1 MNARTVLVALVSV
14 TLLTSGTAGLAVAAA
29 TGSGAT
35 ASAPLDAGSGGE
47 ATNPGGSAV
56 TPQQSGGLIRGS
68 PDLAVSTSD
77 PTLTPGRTNT
87 VPLQV
92 TNDGDLDLG
101 TSEAR
106 AVVTTARNVRVEA
119 DAEETPLTVE
129 TGTLAIG
136 SVTEDRPGEAPI
148 AVSVPEDVDEG
159 TYTIDVEVEYSY
171 TYQQSGGVTIDRER
185 TLSTEVDVEV
195 DDDARF
201 EITNATTDAT
211 VGGEGTVEAE
221 VRNVGADAARDLT
234 VVLESSSPQVGI
246 GGGSSDTARIDEIAP
261 NETRTVRYDVGF
273 TPGASVR
280 EYLLDGT
287 VTFETPEGYER
298 ADEGPSVGVTP
309 RPEQRFGVDD
319 VESDLYVGEQGT
331 VYGTVTNEGPNEAR
345 NVVVRF
351 AGGSSNVIP
360 RESAVAVGTLAAG
373 ESGSFRFP
381 LEINGEAKPIDRS
394 SDLVVQYRN
403 DENEPRAYE
412 DVELLY
418 SVEPQRDQFRL
429 EVEEREVEAGGS
441 VEMDVEVTNNLDETV
456 TDVEARLFAD
466 SPLESDDDEA
476 FAASLEPGEST
487 TMTFDLSAESSGVA
501 KTYPVSF
508 DFRYDDADGNS
519 QLSDTTRVPVTVVQA
534 EESSRLSG
542 IGTVPLVLGVLA
554 LVAVLGA
561 GIYLTQ
567 RE

>member
-1 MNARTVLVALVSV
+1 MNARSVLVALVSV
-14 TLLTSGTAGLAVAAA
+14 TLLTSGTAGFAVAA
-29 TGSGAT
+29 TGGGTVES
-35 ASAPLDAGSGGE
+35 DAVAAGE
-47 ATNPGGSAV
+47 AL

-77 PTLTPGRTNT
+77 PTLSPGRTNT

-148 AVSVPEDVDEG
+148 AVSVPEDVEEG
-159 TYTIDVEVEYSY
+159 TYTIDVEVDYSY
-171 TYQQSGGVTIDRER
+171 TYQQSGGVTIDRSR

-195 DDDARF
+195 DGDARF
-201 EITNATTDAT
+201 EIVNATTDAT
-211 VGGEGTVEAE
+211 VGDEGTLEAE

-234 VVLESSSPQVGI
+234 VSMESSSPQVGF
-246 GGGSSDTARIDEIAP
+246 GGESTDTASIDELAP

-273 TPGASVR
+273 TSSASVR
-280 EYLLDGT
+280 EYVLNGT
-287 VTFETPEGYER
+287 VAFETPEGYQR
-298 ADEGPSVGVTP
+298 ADRRPSVGVTP
-309 RPEQRFGVDD
+309 GPEQRFGVGD

-331 VYGTVTNEGPNEAR
+331 VSGTVTNEGPNEAR
-345 NVVVRF
+345 GVVVRF
-351 AGGSSNVIP
+351 ADRSQNVVP

-394 SDLVVQYRN
+394 SDLVVEYRN
-403 DENEPRAYE
+403 DENEQRAYE
-412 DVELLY
+412 DAELRY
-418 SVEPQRDQFRL
+418 SVEPQRDGFRL
-429 EVEEREVEAGGS
+429 EVEDREVEAGGS

-466 SPLESDDDEA
+466 DPLDSDDDEA

-487 TMTFDLSAESSGVA
+487 TMTFALSAESSGVA

-519 QLSDTTRVPVTVVQA
+519 QLSDTTRVPVTVVEA
-534 EESSRLSG
+534 EETSPLSG
-542 IGTVPLVLGVLA
+542 VGTVPLVLGVLA
-554 LVAVLGA
+554 LVAALGA
-561 GIYLTQ
+561 GLYVT
-567 RE
+567 RSE

>member
-1 MNARTVLVALVSV
+1 MNARAVLVALVSV
-14 TLLTSGTAGLAVAAA
+14 TLLTSGTAGFAVAA
-29 TGSGAT
+29 TGGGAVDT
-35 ASAPLDAGSGGE
+35 GAVAD
-47 ATNPGGSAV
+47 GSAV

-68 PDLAVSTSD
+68 PDLAVSTSE

-119 DAEETPLTVE
+119 DAEGTPLTVE
-129 TGTLAIG
+129 SGTLAIG
-136 SVTEDRPGEAPI
+136 SVTEDRPGEVPL
-148 AVSVPEDVDEG
+148 AVSVPEDVEDG
-159 TYTIDVEVEYSY
+159 TYTVDVEVEYSY
-171 TYQQSGGVTIDRER
+171 TYQQSGGVTIDRSR

-195 DDDARF
+195 DGDARF
-201 EITNATTDAT
+201 EISNATTDAT
-211 VGGEGTVEAE
+211 VGDEGTLEAE
-221 VRNVGADAARDLT
+221 VRNVGPDAARDLT
-234 VVLESSSPQVGI
+234 VALESSSPQVGF
-246 GGGSSDTARIDEIAP
+246 GEGSSGTASIDELAP

-273 TPGASVR
+273 TSSASVR
-280 EYLLDGT
+280 EYVLNGT
-287 VTFETPEGYER
+287 VAFETPEGYQR
-298 ADEGPSVGVTP
+298 ADRRPSVDVTP
-309 RPEQRFGVDD
+309 GPEQRFGIDD
-319 VESDLYVGEQGT
+319 VESDLYVGEQGD

-351 AGGSSNVIP
+351 ADESANVVP
-360 RESAVAVGTLAAG
+360 REPSVAVGTLAAG
-373 ESGSFRFP
+373 ESDSFRFP
-381 LEINGEAKPIDRS
+381 LEVNGEAKPIDRS
-394 SDLVVQYRN
+394 SDLVVEYRN
-403 DENEPRAYE
+403 DENEQRVYE
-412 DVELLY
+412 NVELGY

-429 EVEEREVEAGGS
+429 EVEDREVEAGGS

-466 SPLESDDDEA
+466 DPLDSDDDEA

-487 TMTFDLSAESSGVA
+487 TMTFALSAESSGVA

-519 QLSDTTRVPVTVVQA
+519 QLSDTTRVPVTVVEA
-534 EESSRLSG
+534 EDTSPLSG
-542 IGTVPLVLGVLA
+542 VGTVPLVLGVLA
-554 LVAVLGA
+554 LVAALGA
-561 GIYLTQ
+561 GLYVTQ